1 MIMQRRLLLINPWI
15 ADFTAFDLWS
25 KPLGLLYIAKFL
37 QHYGYEIDFIDL
49 MDRARWQDTASD
61 KFKDGRGKYRKTVL
75 PKPPALAQFPRRYG
89 LYGASREQF
98 ATALADQQPSDTI
111 LVTSLIAY
119 WYPGVVETVK
129 ILREQFP
136 SVPLILGGIY
146 ASLYPEHARYTIKP
160 DFLITGYGEKKVLRL
175 LDELFGIDRDYAR
188 VPDFCDEGALPWQFY
203 PCLKSI
209 AILTSRGCPNRCT
222 YCATYLLHKKF
233 VQRQPEDVL
242 REIRLVYDQFNVRH
256 IAFYDDA
263 LFANRDWHIIPIL
276 KGIIAAGMQIGL
288 HSPNGLFA
296 RAINSELAELMFAA
310 GFQTVRLSLEST
322 APEIQK
328 ASTNKVSNATYIE
341 AVNNLERA
349 GFARHSLETY
359 LIMGL
364 PGQTRQQIAD
374 SINFV
379 ADQGIVARL
388 ASFSPIPGTVEWERA
403 RELNYVENNMDP
415 LMTNATIFPFRTYDL
430 GYDDYLALRQMAN
443 DYNAANR
450 QNDNLNNEEY
460 DGTD

>member
-1 MIMQRRLLLINPWI
+1 MNKRLLLINPWI

-25 KPLGLLYIAKFL
+25 KPLGLLYIAKYL
-37 QHYGYEIDFIDL
+37 QNFGYEIDFIDL
-49 MDRARWQDTASD
+49 MDRPRWQDTSND
-61 KFKDGRGKYRKTVL
+61 KFKDGRGKYRKTII

-98 ATALADQQPSDTI
+98 TTALANVQSPDAI

-129 ILREQFP
+129 ILRAQFP
-136 SVPLILGGIY
+136 TVPLILGGIY
-146 ASLYPEHARYTIKP
+146 ASLYTEHARDTIKP
-160 DFLITGYGEKKVLRL
+160 DYLITGYGEKKTLQL
-175 LDELFGIDRDYAR
+175 LDTLFRINRDYTD
-188 VPDFCDEGALPWQFY
+188 VPDVSDAGALPWHFY
-203 PCLKSI
+203 PQLKSA

-222 YCATYLLHKKF
+222 YCATYLLNKKF

-242 REIRLVYDQFNVRH
+242 QEIRLICEEHKVRH

-263 LFANRDWHIIPIL
+263 LFVNPDRHIVPIL
-276 KGIIAAGMQIGL
+276 KGIVAAGWQLGL

-296 RAINSELAELMFAA
+296 RAINPELAELMFAA
-310 GFQTVRLSLEST
+310 GFKTVRLSLEST

-328 ASTNKVSNATYIE
+328 SSSHKVSNASYIE
-341 AVNNLERA
+341 AVENLERA
-349 GFARHSLETY
+349 GFTRNSLETY

-364 PGQTRQQIAD
+364 PNQTRQQIAD

-379 ADQGIVARL
+379 ADQGVIVRL
-388 ASFSPIPGTVEWERA
+388 ASFSPIPGTVEWNLA
-403 RELNYVENNMDP
+403 RDLNYVSDGLDP
-415 LMTNATIFPFRTYDL
+415 LMTNATIFPFRTHDL
-430 GYDDYLALRQMAN
+430 GYADYLALRQIAN
-443 DYNAANR
+443 SRNAANR
-450 QNDNLNNEEY
+450 QKNHLNNEEY

>member
-1 MIMQRRLLLINPWI
+1 MQRRLLLINPWI

-37 QHYGYEIDFIDL
+37 QNYGYEIDFIDL
-49 MDRARWQDTASD
+49 MDRARWQDTSND
-61 KFKDGRGKYRKTVL
+61 RFKDGRGKYCKTII

-98 ATALADQQPSDTI
+98 TTALANVPPPDAI

-136 SVPLILGGIY
+136 AVPLILGGIY
-146 ASLYPEHARYTIKP
+146 ASLYTEHARNTVKP
-160 DFLITGYGEKKVLRL
+160 DYLITGYGEKKVLQL
-175 LDELFGIDRDYAR
+175 LDEFFGISRDYAN
-188 VPDFCDEGALPWQFY
+188 VPDFGDDGALPWQFY
-203 PCLKSI
+203 PQLKSA

-222 YCATYLLHKKF
+222 YCATYLLNKKF

-242 REIRLVYDQFNVRH
+242 REIRLVYEHRKVRH

-263 LFANRDWHIIPIL
+263 LFANRDHHIVPIL
-276 KGIIAAGMQIGL
+276 KGIIASGFQLGL
-288 HSPNGLFA
+288 HFPNGLFA
-296 RAINSELAELMFAA
+296 RAINPELANLMFAS

-328 ASTNKVSNATYIE
+328 ASTNKVSNSAYIE
-341 AVNNLERA
+341 AVNNLEHA
-349 GFARHSLETY
+349 GFARHALETY

-379 ADQGIVARL
+379 ADQGVVARL
-388 ASFSPIPGTVEWERA
+388 ASFSPIPGTVEWNRA
-403 RELNYVENNMDP
+403 RELHYVSDGLDP
-415 LMTNATIFPFRTYDL
+415 LMTNATIFPFRTRDL
-430 GYDDYLALRQMAN
+430 GYDDYFTLRQMAN
-443 DYNAANR
+443 DRNASNR
-450 QNDNLNNEEY
+450 QNNNLNNEEY

>member
-1 MIMQRRLLLINPWI
+1 MQRRLLLINPWI

-37 QHYGYEIDFIDL
+37 QNYGYEIDFIDL
-49 MDRARWQDTASD
+49 MDRPRWQDTSND
-61 KFKDGRGKYRKTVL
+61 RFKDGRGKYRKTII
-75 PKPPALAQFPRRYG
+75 PRPPALAQFPRRYG

-98 ATALADQQPSDTI
+98 ITALANVQPPDAI

-119 WYPGVVETVK
+119 WYPGVVETVT
-129 ILREQFP
+129 ILRERFP
-136 SVPLILGGIY
+136 NVPLILGGIY
-146 ASLYPEHARYTIKP
+146 ASLYPEHARNTVKP
-160 DFLITGYGEKKVLRL
+160 DHLISSYGEKKTLQL
-175 LDELFGIDRDYAR
+175 LDEHFGISRNYTN
-188 VPDFCDEGALPWQFY
+188 VPDFTDDGALPWQLY
-203 PCLKSI
+203 PCLNSI

-222 YCATYLLHKKF
+222 YCATYLLNKKF

-242 REIRLVYDQFNVRH
+242 REIRLVYGQHKVRH

-263 LFANRDWHIIPIL
+263 LFANRDRHIVPIL
-276 KGIIAAGMQIGL
+276 KGVIAAGFQLGL

-296 RAINSELAELMFAA
+296 RAINHELAELMFAA
-310 GFQTVRLSLEST
+310 GFKTVRLSLEST

-328 ASTNKVSNATYIE
+328 ASTNKVSNDSYIE
-341 AVNNLERA
+341 AINNLERA
-349 GFARHSLETY
+349 RFARSSLETY

-379 ADQGIVARL
+379 ADQGVVARL
-388 ASFSPIPGTVEWERA
+388 ASFSPIPGTVEWNRA
-403 RELNYVENNMDP
+403 RELNYVSDGLDP
-415 LMTNATIFPFRTYDL
+415 LMTNATIFPFRTRDL
-430 GYDDYLALRQMAN
+430 GYADYFTLRQMAN
-443 DYNAANR
+443 DRNTANR
-450 QNDNLNNEEY
+450 QTNRSSNEEY